1 MASITIRLS
10 QDVIDQQQALGA
22 AGSPYGSIDDLLG
35 NANPAGYGIPDVA
48 LRSWNLDG
56 STLRVDYTQDVTETY
71 IGFKPDNP
79 NASAGHATATA
90 YELRQAGAFKVTT
103 SGYLNF
109 DYALGTEPSLETAN
123 EGHLLNTVRVATEY
137 ATTSP
142 DYDPV
147 FGNVAF
153 SLGGRMSIGPT
164 GELNGLVDSIMV
176 QADKLLRHASVD
188 GRLMF
193 DPALSNGMYGSVDG
207 YVEDYYD
214 GSSVV
219 IAGLGADASK
229 VGDLSAVYADAALLG
244 GNDVI
249 DIALPDR
256 LYAAVTVRAGA
267 GADRI
272 TLKGGGGLL
281 GVEAGDGN
289 DTIVL
294 AGGAHGV
301 DGGSGL
307 DTAQM
312 AVARASVNVA
322 AVKAANGAT
331 TGYTVTDAAGVAVQL
346 ANVERLVFA
355 DTAYALDIDGNGGQ
369 AFRLYQAAFARTPDK
384 GGLGF
389 WINALDQG
397 QSLANAAQGFI
408 DSKEYRDAY
417 GAATSNRELVNK
429 YYENIL
435 HRAPEAAGLAF
446 WTGVLDSHGAS
457 VAQVLAAISEST
469 ENREG
474 TAALIGNGFAYT
486 PWGQG

>member
-22 AGSPYGSIDDLLG
+22 AGSPYGSLDDLLG
-35 NANPAGYGIPDVA
+35 NADPAGYGLPDVA

-56 STLRVDYTQDVTETY
+56 STLRVDYTQGVTETY
-71 IGFKPDNP
+71 IGFRPDDP
-79 NASAGHATATA
+79 NASAGHATASA

-103 SGYLNF
+103 SGLMNF
-109 DYALGTEPSLETAN
+109 DYALGAEPVLETSNA
-123 EGHLLNTVRVATEY
+123 GHLLNTLRIATEY

-153 SLGGRMSIGPT
+153 SLGGRLGIGPT
-164 GELNGLVDSIMV
+164 GELNGLVDSITV
-176 QADKLLRHASVD
+176 QADKLLRHAGVE
-188 GRLMF
+188 GRLVL
-193 DPALSNGMYGSVDG
+193 DPALSNGMYGTVDG

-219 IAGLGADASK
+219 IAGLGADANQ
-229 VGDLSAVYADAALLG
+229 VDDLGAVYTNAAVLG
-244 GNDVI
+244 GSDVI

-256 LYAAVTVRAGA
+256 LPAAVTVRAGA

-281 GVEAGDGN
+281 GVDAGDG
-289 DTIVL
+289 DDVIVL
-294 AGGAHGV
+294 AGGAHAV

-307 DTAQM
+307 DIARL
-312 AVARASVNVA
+312 AVARAAVNVTA
-322 AVKAANGAT
+322 LKSAGGVT
-331 TGYTVTDAAGVAVQL
+331 TGYTVTDAAGVAIQL
-346 ANVERLVFA
+346 ANVERLVFG
-355 DTAYALDIDGNGGQ
+355 DTAYALDIDGHGGQ
-369 AFRLYQAAFARTPDK
+369 AYRLYQAAFARTPDQ

-389 WINALDQG
+389 WIDALDRGQG
-397 QSLANAAQGFI
+397 VANAAQGFI
-408 DSKEYRDAY
+408 DSNEYRAAY
-417 GAATSNRELVNK
+417 GAATSHRELVNK

-435 HRAPEAAGLAF
+435 HRAPDAGGLDF

-486 PWGQG
+486 PWG